1 MKYFLTIS
9 SLILILSGCNFFEK
23 KTSYV
28 CEIETSTKITSHGKE
43 KPYYGDKKKIT
54 LVIDENSKNYQI
66 NEDFD
71 LSELGSK
78 FMRLTKSNDVENIY
92 DYDNESDKDLQKY
105 ERHRNWLKINKVS
118 GDIEIWV
125 NHIIDGHMENDKFI
139 KIQEFDIYSYTGQCK
154 KIKN

>member
-1 MKYFLTIS
+1 MKYLFTIS
-9 SLILILSGCNFFEK
+9 SLVLILSGCNYLEK
-23 KTSYV
+23 KTSFI
-28 CEIETSTKITSHGKE
+28 CDIETSMKITSHGKE
-43 KPYYGDKKKIT
+43 KTYYGDKRKIT

-66 NEDFD
+66 NEDYD

-78 FMRLTKSNDVENIY
+78 FMKLTKSNDVENIY

-125 NHIIDGHMENDKFI
+125 NHIIDGHMENDRFI
-139 KIQEFDIYSYTGQCK
+139 KIQELDVYSYKGQCK
-154 KIKN
+154 KLK